1 MSKRVLAGHPAK
13 QSVRLAFMRPEERF
27 RVGRAVGQRIAD
39 LSLTFRD
46 VTRVAGIDPKTL
58 RALITGSRW
67 PTAGVRARVE
77 SALAWPPGELLR
89 LAGQVH
95 GSHPPLADYSS
106 VELLAE
112 LLARA
117 AEGARKPAAR
127 VTQVRQLQINSREH

>member
-1 MSKRVLAGHPAK
+1 
-13 QSVRLAFMRPEERF
+13 
-27 RVGRAVGQRIAD
+27 VGQRIAD
-39 LSLTFRD
+39 LSLTFRE

-58 RALITGSRW
+58 RALITGARW

-89 LAGQVH
+89 LAGQRYGGH
-95 GSHPPLADYSS
+95 SPLADYSS

-127 VTQVRQLQINSREH
+127 VTEIRQLQTNSHEQ